1 MQKYIS
7 KLIKIDQFITLD
19 DFIGTALYHPFYG
32 YYMKNNP
39 IQKDFTTS
47 PKVSNAFGII
57 IASYF
62 LEKILKTNYYGF
74 KKIHFVEF
82 GGGDGNLT
90 FDIMNFLMSTEKLNN
105 PNIDFIVKKIHLH
118 LVEISEKLENIQ
130 RNKLIDF
137 DVPKYFCDNPGVF
150 FSAFENSFKRK
161 SKELFVFY
169 SNEFFDALPI
179 KQYCFSDGNFY
190 EIVVME
196 ENKKFIM
203 GRKIIN
209 KKIIQ
214 YMPTDAK
221 EGDII
226 EIPML
231 GWPIISKITD
241 FMKNNPSI
249 FMMID
254 YGYTENKR
262 MSTLQSIYKKK
273 KQTDIL
279 KNIGN
284 SDITHLVD
292 FSFFKKIFENGEID
306 ADIQTQREFLI
317 KNGIESLINDQNR
330 AGINRLIEENQMGDL
345 FKVLTSDSCFHKKFN

>member
-1 MQKYIS
+1 
-7 KLIKIDQFITLD
+7 
-19 DFIGTALYHPFYG
+19 
-32 YYMKNNP
+32 
-39 IQKDFTTS
+39 
-47 PKVSNAFGII
+47 
-57 IASYF
+57 
-62 LEKILKTNYYGF
+62 
-74 KKIHFVEF
+74 
-82 GGGDGNLT
+82 
-90 FDIMNFLMSTEKLNN
+90 
-105 PNIDFIVKKIHLH
+105 
-118 LVEISEKLENIQ
+118 
-130 RNKLIDF
+130 
-137 DVPKYFCDNPGVF
+137 
-150 FSAFENSFKRK
+150 
-161 SKELFVFY
+161 
-169 SNEFFDALPI
+169 
-179 KQYCFSDGNFY
+179 
-190 EIVVME
+190 
-196 ENKKFIM
+196 
-203 GRKIIN
+203 
-209 KKIIQ
+209 
-214 YMPTDAK
+214 MPTDAK